1 LDDHIVRPLVATG
14 LVTLSWGTPW
24 AAWLAAFA
32 GTTFTTTVWVINRVH
47 CDTAHRGTNTAPT
60 YSTGF
65 TDLTQAVFFVTDLT
79 DRRAALNVNATNFT

>member
-1 LDDHIVRPLVATG
+1 
-14 LVTLSWGTPW
+14 
-24 AAWLAAFA
+24 
-32 GTTFTTTVWVINRVH
+32 VWVINRVH

-65 TDLTQAVFFVTDLT
+65 TDLTQAVFFVTDFT